1 MNYSEYSEVVLFEDG
16 KYVVQAQYE
25 FNGVTFEDVA
35 VVDTVTEAHAALRKF
50 RAEFRDELKGRK
62 LHSEAESQV
71 LQTL

>member
-1 MNYSEYSEVVLFEDG
+1 MNYSAYSEVVLFEDG
-16 KYVVQAQYE
+16 KYVAQAKYE
-25 FNGVTFEDVA
+25 FNDHSYEDTA